1 MAIVFTKQY
10 YSSKGA
16 RTSEL
21 RVFSRKAFVSG
32 EVEPCRYTVRL
43 CHIDGESHPISTLNL
58 KDFEKLFTKK
68 EIALMQSQG
77 VLNYYPNEKEIIS
90 KYPMFQSLIYR
101 KHGVEK

>member
-32 EVEPCRYTVRL
+32 EVELCRYTVRL
-43 CHIDGESHPISTLNL
+43 CHIDGESHPISALNL

-90 KYPMFQSLIYR
+90 KYPMFQSSIYR